1 MQPFE
6 KHIFVCTN
14 QRPVSSPKGCCNDK
28 GGSELR
34 VAFVTGLAKRGLK
47 GPVRAN
53 KSGCLDACE
62 LGPTVVIYPA
72 GVWYL
77 KVTPDDVEEII
88 ETSIVGDGVV
98 KRLVATPDHWERLG
112 QLRAI
117 TNNNIKLKNIVVEGS

>member
-14 QRPVSSPKGCCNDK
+14 QRPAASPKGCCNDK

-34 VAFVTGLAKRGLK
+34 LAFVTGLAKRGLK
-47 GPVRAN
+47 RRVRAN

-62 LGPTVVIYPA
+62 LGPTVVIYPE

-77 KVTPDDVEEII
+77 GVSLEDVEEII
-88 ETSIVGDGVV
+88 ETSIVGNGVV
-98 KRLVATPDHWERLG
+98 ERLAATPDHWERLG
-112 QLRAI
+112 QLRAV
-117 TNNNIKLKNIVVEGS
+117 TDTKLKTIAAEGS

>member
-14 QRPVSSPKGCCNDK
+14 QRPAASPKGCCNDK

-34 VAFVTGLAKRGLK
+34 LAFVTGLAKRGLK
-47 GPVRAN
+47 RRVRAN

-62 LGPTVVIYPA
+62 LGPTVVIYPE

-77 KVTPDDVEEII
+77 GVSLEDVEEII
-88 ETSIVGDGVV
+88 ETYIVGNGVV
-98 KRLVATPDHWERLG
+98 ERLAATPDHWERLG
-112 QLRAI
+112 QLRAV
-117 TNNNIKLKNIVVEGS
+117 TDTKLKTIAAEGS